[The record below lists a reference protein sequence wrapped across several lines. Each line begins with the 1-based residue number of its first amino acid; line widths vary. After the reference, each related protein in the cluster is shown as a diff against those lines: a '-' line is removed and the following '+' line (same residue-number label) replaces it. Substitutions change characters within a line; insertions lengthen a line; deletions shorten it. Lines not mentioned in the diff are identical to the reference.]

1 MNKELKIVKSLD
13 SNEAYEIINNI
24 IGIVICETNPD
35 IKTKNMLYDAGIVLY
50 EGVKEKYV
58 KELLKKINN

>member
-13 SNEAYEIINNI
+13 SNEAYEIINNNI

-50 EGVKEKYV
+50 EGVKEKDI
-58 KELLKKINN
+58 KELLKKR

>member
-13 SNEAYEIINNI
+13 SNEAYEIINNNI

-35 IKTKNMLYDAGIVLY
+35 IK
-50 EGVKEKYV
+50 
-58 KELLKKINN
+58 ELLKKINN